1 MVSNQVST
9 AKLNVSSFY
18 HAQRLEGGPVLAYPI
33 AAGKQS
39 NADDI
44 IKAKTKA
51 DILLKRILPPSIV
64 GNINTFNTLCDFD
77 IIFNST
83 TSWYFGRGNIG
94 QNELDIRITAARLIT
109 EGLGFSSN
117 LIKVESERPDH
128 RVVIPKESYFND
140 QIRASAF
147 FLRPTP
153 LDNIIYG
160 VSPEDGR
167 RNLGNENT
175 RLQPISKILNQ
186 IDSSGIYRWD
196 MTKTNPLNDLRLRI
210 PCRNLYQMMN
220 RLVQAKFSDGTFLE
234 MTFTA
239 EGKYETYSTIGPE
252 FLMSNS
258 TRDIMGITLEDLMRQ
273 NNANQ
278 IYGPLTLKVFHQSG
292 FMTQKMPVS
301 VKLKPPTSWCN
312 LLFGLF
318 WLRKP
323 SSAS

>member
-1 MVSNQVST
+1 MVSNQEST

-18 HAQRLEGGPVLAYPI
+18 HAQWLEGGPVLAYPI

-64 GNINTFNTLCDFD
+64 GNIHTFNTLCDFD
-77 IIFNST
+77 IIVNST
-83 TSWYFGRGNIG
+83 KSWYFGRGNIG
-94 QNELDIRITAARLIT
+94 QDETDIRIMAARLIT

-117 LIKVESERPDH
+117 LIKIESERPDH
-128 RVVIPKESYFND
+128 QVVTPKKD
-140 QIRASAF
+140 QNRASAF
-147 FLRPTP
+147 FLRPTA

-160 VSPEDGR
+160 VSPEDDR

-175 RLQPISKILNQ
+175 RLKPISKILDQ
-186 IDSSGIYRWD
+186 IDRSGIYRWNIS
-196 MTKTNPLNDLRLRI
+196 KTVPLNDLRLRI
-210 PCRNLYQMMN
+210 PFRNLYQLMN
-220 RLVQAKFSDGTFLE
+220 RPVQAKFSDGTCLE
-234 MTFTA
+234 IIFTA
-239 EGKYETYSTIGPE
+239 EGMYETYSTMGPE

-258 TRDIMGITLEDLMRQ
+258 TRNVMGITLEDLMRQ
-273 NNANQ
+273 NNASD

-292 FMTQKMPVS
+292 FMTQTMPVPM
-301 VKLKPPTSWCN
+301 KLKLPTSWCN
-312 LLFGLF
+312 LLFGLC
-318 WLRKP
+318 WLRNP